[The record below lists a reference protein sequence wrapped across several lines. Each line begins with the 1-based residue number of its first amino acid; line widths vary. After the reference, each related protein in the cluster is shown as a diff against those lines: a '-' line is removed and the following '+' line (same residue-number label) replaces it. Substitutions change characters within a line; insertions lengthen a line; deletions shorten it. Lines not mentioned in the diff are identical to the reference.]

1 MVEISWGKAL
11 GYGARYIV
19 YIIIWAIIGVVIV
32 AAGGLMIAASV
43 NIRFNTVTQQW
54 ESTGLNAGGLVGGVI
69 VMVVGEIVV
78 ILGAISSYFKLMSKL
93 ITETVPASQP
103 PPP

>member
-19 YIIIWAIIGVVIV
+19 YIIVWAIIGAIIV

-43 NIRFNTVTQQW
+43 NIRH
-54 ESTGLNAGGLVGGVI
+54 
-69 VMVVGEIVV
+69 
-78 ILGAISSYFKLMSKL
+78 GARFDNSLSSKFDK
-93 ITETVPASQP
+93 
-103 PPP
+103 